1 MCEVHYVNER
11 AHGSDVRVHYVNV
24 NVHGGD
30 VREGREVL
38 VRSLT
43 PVGLCCTPTE
53 MASDN
58 SITI

>member
-24 NVHGGD
+24 SVHGGD

-38 VRSLT
+38 V
-43 PVGLCCTPTE
+43 
-53 MASDN
+53 
-58 SITI
+58 